1 MPTISAGSHKPFRNP
16 GPLARP
22 RQRIRPL
29 RGLGFLLAAWLLAS
43 QSMAGDLTGTMPA
56 KMVLTSGCLISGGSG
71 AQTGLGFGTLDFG
84 AKPGT
89 FTGIVDAVPAGG
101 DGGSGTTQII
111 CSPEVT
117 TVSITVS
124 GGLHAGQGGSVGAG
138 ARAMQSGSAYLPYE
152 VYQDPSRSTVYPVGS
167 ALTGFSI
174 PVSGTAF
181 NLPIYGRVNKTSSI
195 SLPAGTY
202 TDTLQIT
209 LTF

>member
-1 MPTISAGSHKPFRNP
+1 MTTISAGFPQPLRHP
-16 GPLARP
+16 GPLPKARMQP
-22 RQRIRPL
+22 S
-29 RGLGFLLAAWLLAS
+29 RGLSLLLTGWLLAS
-43 QSMAGDLTGTMPA
+43 PSMAGDLTGTMPA
-56 KMVLTSGCLISGGSG
+56 RMVLTSGCLISGGSG
-71 AQTGLGFGTLDFG
+71 AQSGLGFGTLDFG

-117 TVSITVS
+117 SVSITVS
-124 GGLHAGQGGSVGAG
+124 GGLHPGQGSAVGAG

-152 VYQDPSRSTVYPVGS
+152 VYQDAGRSTVYPVGS

-174 PVSGTAF
+174 PVSGAAF
-181 NLPIYGRVNKTSSI
+181 NLPIFGRVNKTSST